1 MSPESRSN
9 SRKTDLNLNEK
20 VDEELKKK
28 HRSQEKNR
36 KRGSYQ
42 HYTPDQKAK
51 TARYAT
57 VNGPAKSAKYFSEK
71 MGLKIN
77 ESSIRTIRQQ
87 YLLRQKPSTESLNEI
102 TPKRRWRPKL
112 LGDELDKT
120 VCDYIKDLRKA
131 GGVINTN
138 IVQSLGRGVTISED
152 PTLLDTIY
160 LSRKWARSIMERMDF
175 KKRKATKGVKHL
187 PDDFDI
193 IKRQYLDRIHK
204 NISEHGIPPSLV
216 IDWD

>member
-1 MSPESRSN
+1 
-9 SRKTDLNLNEK
+9 
-20 VDEELKKK
+20 
-28 HRSQEKNR
+28 
-36 KRGSYQ
+36 
-42 HYTPDQKAK
+42 
-51 TARYAT
+51 
-57 VNGPAKSAKYFSEK
+57 

-102 TPKRRWRPKL
+102 TPKRRLRPKL

-138 IVQSLGRGVTISED
+138 IVQSLGRGVIISED

-175 KKRKATKGVKHL
+175 KKRKATKSVKHL

-193 IKRQYLDRIHK
+193 IKRQYLDRIQK